1 MADTEDHDAEMR
13 PLRRF
18 SALGVSL
25 TAALVLAIATAAALS
40 FQLVGLLTAPLD
52 DGSVL
57 ASTVNGGATAKNLQF
72 LFLDHPAELPD
83 LPFVDG
89 DERPVSLADFR
100 GRPVLLNIWATWCVP
115 CRTEMPSLDRLQ
127 AKFDPTQFLVLTLSI
142 DRGIPAVKNFYQ
154 ELKLKSLGVF
164 VDRSGDALRLLR
176 APGVPTTLF
185 IDREGREIGRK
196 IGAAEWDSPETI
208 ALLREHMNLPSGE
221 QAKGEPK

>member
-1 MADTEDHDAEMR
+1 MADTEDHDAEKR

-18 SALGVSL
+18 STLGISL
-25 TAALVLAIATAAALS
+25 TAALVLAIATAVALS

-57 ASTVNGGATAKNLQF
+57 ASTANGGATAKNLQV
-72 LFLDHPAELPD
+72 LFLDRPAELPN
-83 LPFVDG
+83 LAFVDG

-115 CRTEMPSLDRLQ
+115 CRNEMPSLDRLQ
-127 AKFDPTQFLVLTLSI
+127 AKFDPSQFLVLALSI

-154 ELKLKSLGVF
+154 ELKLKSLGIF
-164 VDRSGDALRLLR
+164 VDRSGDSLHLLR

-196 IGAAEWDSPETI
+196 IGAAEWDSPESI

-221 QAKGEPK
+221 QAEGVPK

>member
-1 MADTEDHDAEMR
+1 MADTEDHDAEKR

-18 SALGVSL
+18 STLGISL
-25 TAALVLAIATAAALS
+25 TAALVLAIAIAVALS

-52 DGSVL
+52 DGSVV
-57 ASTVNGGATAKNLQF
+57 ASTANGGATAKNLQV
-72 LFLDHPAELPD
+72 LFLDRPAELPD
-83 LPFVDG
+83 LAFVDG

-115 CRTEMPSLDRLQ
+115 CRNEMPSLDRLQ
-127 AKFDPTQFLVLTLSI
+127 AKFEPSQFLVLALSI

-154 ELKLKSLGVF
+154 ELKLKSLGIF
-164 VDRSGDALRLLR
+164 VDRSGDSLHLLR

-196 IGAAEWDSPETI
+196 IGAAEWDSSASI

-221 QAKGEPK
+221 QAGGAPK